1 MVGGIVTLAGCTSA
15 PSTTTAQPAAAPG
28 AVQSLRKPSTSLLHA
43 TFADHA
49 VLQRD
54 RQIPVW
60 GDTVPGAEVEVTLA
74 GLKAHAVA
82 DASGHWRVVLAA
94 LPAGGPYVLS
104 ARSSEGST
112 QTATDVLIGDAY
124 LCSGQS
130 NIEWPVYLAMH
141 GEADVAA
148 SNNPMLHLFTVQ
160 RAANATAQQY
170 FGTEA
175 TWTTA
180 APSSVRGFS
189 AVCYFFGRELQ
200 KKTGVPIG
208 LIYAGWGA
216 STIEAWMSNTALRA
230 QPQYESQLNILSAY
244 VADPAEAKEAWRR
257 VVDAWWRQHDEASSA
272 SPPWHDQAYD
282 DSTWPQTIPTG
293 SWKEWGVPALKDYN
307 GTLWLRTTV
316 SLTAAEATGAATLVL
331 GSIDQADTTWVNG
344 VGVGENEGWNT
355 KREYQVPAGTLHA
368 GANTIAVGIL
378 GGDGMWGP
386 TEQRSLTFAD
396 GTSVKLDSPWRY
408 RKSTPIERT
417 GAIPHTPWLNEIGL
431 TMLYNGMI
439 APLGP
444 TPLRGVVWYQG
455 ESNTSSPRSYGALLK
470 GLIDDWRRQFGSETQ
485 FLIVQLPGYGAAGTA
500 PQDSAW
506 AQLREQQRLVAETV
520 PSTGLAVT
528 IDLGDRFNLHP
539 VVKQEVGR
547 RLALL
552 AEEMIRGTATTS
564 LGPAPVSAV
573 RTGKA
578 VVVKFKNTARGLMTY
593 GAARPI
599 GFELCDGA
607 RRCRYADASVE
618 SDRVE
623 IVLVNSKDAEFLRF
637 CWADSPVCNLYN
649 SEGLPA
655 VPFEMPIT
663 RMVRGH
669 KQ

>member
-1 MVGGIVTLAGCTSA
+1 
-15 PSTTTAQPAAAPG
+15 
-28 AVQSLRKPSTSLLHA
+28 
-43 TFADHA
+43 
-49 VLQRD
+49 
-54 RQIPVW
+54 
-60 GDTVPGAEVEVTLA
+60 
-74 GLKAHAVA
+74 
-82 DASGHWRVVLAA
+82 
-94 LPAGGPYVLS
+94 
-104 ARSSEGST
+104 
-112 QTATDVLIGDAY
+112 
-124 LCSGQS
+124 
-130 NIEWPVYLAMH
+130 
-141 GEADVAA
+141 
-148 SNNPMLHLFTVQ
+148 
-160 RAANATAQQY
+160 
-170 FGTEA
+170 
-175 TWTTA
+175 
-180 APSSVRGFS
+180 
-189 AVCYFFGRELQ
+189 
-200 KKTGVPIG
+200 
-208 LIYAGWGA
+208 
-216 STIEAWMSNTALRA
+216 
-230 QPQYESQLNILSAY
+230 
-244 VADPAEAKEAWRR
+244 
-257 VVDAWWRQHDEASSA
+257 
-272 SPPWHDQAYD
+272 
-282 DSTWPQTIPTG
+282 
-293 SWKEWGVPALKDYN
+293 
-307 GTLWLRTTV
+307 
-316 SLTAAEATGAATLVL
+316 
-331 GSIDQADTTWVNG
+331 
-344 VGVGENEGWNT
+344 
-355 KREYQVPAGTLHA
+355 
-368 GANTIAVGIL
+368 
-378 GGDGMWGP
+378 
-386 TEQRSLTFAD
+386 
-396 GTSVKLDSPWRY
+396 
-408 RKSTPIERT
+408 
-417 GAIPHTPWLNEIGL
+417 
-431 TMLYNGMI
+431 
-439 APLGP
+439 
-444 TPLRGVVWYQG
+444 
-455 ESNTSSPRSYGALLK
+455 LLK